1 MDNLSGRLRIILS
14 RKSPG
19 EARKQQEGALRFYLQ
34 DELTKAK
41 IIHRLKENLE
51 GPYNK
56 EGNPYSHK
64 VSGYLEKS
72 IYPSVDAPQA
82 WKKVNGKN
90 VIESKL
96 IGSPYLGLGI
106 GIQEFS
112 VMINMA
118 SYAEKLN
125 DGFNSASGLRYED
138 ITSWVYLKARKNPQS
153 EWFTSYRR
161 RDGGYQTYYYS
172 GNQVTYKIAEY
183 IAKPIAKKLRTVGYK
198 GSGWMEF
205 LQGPAGLRGALNRA
219 YSKYLRDYPEYVWAT
234 MTWRI
239 EENLEKLGYE

>member
-1 MDNLSGRLRIILS
+1 
-14 RKSPG
+14 
-19 EARKQQEGALRFYLQ
+19 LQ
-34 DELTKAK
+34 DELTKSK
-41 IIHRLKENLE
+41 VISRLKANLE

-72 IYPSVDAPQA
+72 IFPATDDPQG
-82 WKKVNGKN
+82 WVGN
-90 VIESKL
+90 L
-96 IGSPYLGLGI
+96 ITSRLVGDSYLGMGI
-106 GIQEFS
+106 GIEEFS
-112 VMINMA
+112 VKINMA

-125 DGFNSASGLRYED
+125 DGFNSAAGLRYED
-138 ITSWVYLKARKNPQS
+138 ITTWVYLKARKNPAS
-153 EWFTSYRR
+153 EWFTSYKR

-198 GSGWMEF
+198 GSNWMEF
-205 LQGPAGLRGALNRA
+205 LQGPAGLKGALERA
-219 YSKYLRDYPEYVWAT
+219 YLKYLRDYPEYLWAT

-239 EENLEKLGYE
+239 EENLQKLEI